1 MTMVETV
8 PVSTS
13 KKEKFKK
20 LLAEY
25 QDRVYN
31 QAYRMLGNRED
42 AEEST
47 QDIFLNIYRSLD
59 NFRGESKIST
69 WIYHITS
76 NVCISRLRKKQL
88 DTRSFDEPFGEDGAT
103 LADIIPD
110 TGAHPETLL
119 ESEETAMTVRAQV
132 RKLPPE
138 WAMAISLCHFDELS
152 YEEIAAVM
160 EIPKATVATY
170 IHRGRKQRSR
180 ELMTFVSI

>member
-8 PVSTS
+8 PVRMS
-13 KKEKFKK
+13 KKENFKK

-25 QDRVYN
+25 QNKVYN
-31 QAYRMLGNRED
+31 QAYRMLGNHED

-103 LADIIPD
+103 LAEMIPD
-110 TGAHPETLL
+110 TGADPETLL
-119 ESEETAMTVRAQV
+119 ESEETAGTVRAQV

-152 YEEIAAVM
+152 YEEIADVM

-170 IHRGRKQRSR
+170 IHRGRKQLARQ
-180 ELMTFVSI
+180 LMKFMDV